1 MRVNSLHERV
11 LCFNFKD
18 NADFDILCFILLSLN
33 RICRTSEVRASKQ
46 TIMTLN
52 IQKIR
57 EDFPILHQKIY
68 NRQLVYFDNAAT
80 TQRPQQVIDAL
91 NQTYTHY
98 YGNIHRA
105 AHFLADKATEAYE
118 QTREKARVLINA
130 ESREQIIF
138 TKGTTESINLAAFS
152 FGEAFIEAGDEI
164 IVSEMEHHSNIV
176 PWQLMAGRKGAKI
189 LMLPIDDNGRLMIEK
204 LDELIT
210 PRTKLIAVAH
220 ISNVLGTINPIKQ
233 IAEIAHGKGIR
244 IFVDGAQAAPH
255 LKIDV
260 QELDVDFYAF
270 SAHKMYGPNGV
281 GVSYGKKELLE
292 QLPPYQGGGEMISEV
307 KFSGTTYNELPY
319 KFEAGT
325 PNISGVIAFGAAIDY
340 LQKIGFEN
348 LAAWEH
354 ELLEYAT
361 EKLLAIP
368 GLSIYGTQSQKSG
381 VISFNVEGA
390 HFFDLGTM
398 LDKFGIAVRTGHHCA
413 DPLMDHFGIQGTVR
427 ASFAVYNTKEEIDFF
442 VDALKKVIAMF

>member
-1 MRVNSLHERV
+1 MAL
-11 LCFNFKD
+11 D
-18 NADFDILCFILLSLN
+18 
-33 RICRTSEVRASKQ
+33 
-46 TIMTLN
+46 

-68 NRQLVYFDNAAT
+68 NRTLVYFDNAAT

-91 NQTYTHY
+91 NATYTTY

-105 AHFLADKATEAYE
+105 AHFLADKATAAYE
-118 QTREKARVLINA
+118 ETRDKVKTLINA

-152 FGEAFIEAGDEI
+152 FGEALVKEDDEI

-189 LMLPIDDNGRLMIEK
+189 VMLPIDDNGRLMIEK
-204 LDELIT
+204 LEELIT
-210 PRTKLIAVAH
+210 PKTKLIAVAH
-220 ISNVLGTINPIKQ
+220 VSNVLGTINPIAK
-233 IAEIAHGKGIR
+233 ITEIAHAKGIC

-255 LKIDV
+255 LQIDV
-260 QELDVDFYAF
+260 QALDVDFYAL

-281 GVSYGKKELLE
+281 GVLYGKKDLLE

-340 LQKIGFEN
+340 INSVGLEN

-361 EKLLAIP
+361 AKLLAIP
-368 GLSIYGTQSQKSG
+368 GLRIYGTQSQKSG
-381 VISFNVEGA
+381 VISFNVEGI

-413 DPLMDHFGIQGTVR
+413 DPLMDHFNIQGTVR
-427 ASFAVYNTKEEIDFF
+427 ASFAVYNTKEEVDLF
-442 VDALKKVIAMF
+442 VEALRKVIAMF

>member
-1 MRVNSLHERV
+1 
-11 LCFNFKD
+11 
-18 NADFDILCFILLSLN
+18 
-33 RICRTSEVRASKQ
+33 
-46 TIMTLN
+46 MTLN

-57 EDFPILHQKIY
+57 EDFPILNQKIY
-68 NRQLVYFDNAAT
+68 NRPLVYFDNAAT

-91 NQTYTHY
+91 NRTYTQY

-105 AHFLADKATEAYE
+105 AHFLADKATAAYE
-118 QTREKARVLINA
+118 ETRDKVKNLINA
-130 ESREQIIF
+130 ESREQIVF
-138 TKGTTESINLAAFS
+138 TKGTTESINLAAFA
-152 FGEAFIEAGDEI
+152 FGEAFVKAGDEI

-189 LMLPIDDNGRLMIEK
+189 VVLPIDNDGRLLIEK
-204 LDELIT
+204 LEELIT
-210 PRTKLIAVAH
+210 PKTKLIAVAH
-220 ISNVLGTINPIKQ
+220 VSNVLGTINPIAQ
-233 IAEIAHGKGIR
+233 IAQIAHAKGLR

-255 LKIDV
+255 LQIDV
-260 QELDVDFYAF
+260 QKLDVDFYAL

-281 GVSYGKKELLE
+281 GVLYGKKELLE

-340 LQKIGFEN
+340 LQNIGFEN

-361 EKLLAIP
+361 AQLLAIP
-368 GLSIYGTQSQKSG
+368 GLRIYGTQTEKSG
-381 VISFNVEGA
+381 VISFNVEGV

-427 ASFAVYNTKEEIDFF
+427 ASFAFYNTKAEIDIF
-442 VDALKKVIAMF
+442 VEALRKVIAMF

>member
-1 MRVNSLHERV
+1 
-11 LCFNFKD
+11 
-18 NADFDILCFILLSLN
+18 
-33 RICRTSEVRASKQ
+33 
-46 TIMTLN
+46 MTLD

-57 EDFPILHQKIY
+57 EDFPILDQKIY
-68 NRQLVYFDNAAT
+68 NRPLVYFDNAAT

-91 NQTYTHY
+91 NRTYTEY

-118 QTREKARVLINA
+118 ATREKIKTLINA

-138 TKGTTESINLAAFS
+138 TKGTTESINLAAFA
-152 FGEAFIEAGDEI
+152 FGEAFVKEGDEI

-189 LMLPIDDNGRLMIEK
+189 VMLPIDDDGRLQIEK

-210 PRTKLIAVAH
+210 PKTKLIAVAH
-220 ISNVLGTINPIKQ
+220 VSNVLGTINPITD
-233 IAEIAHGKGIR
+233 IAKIAHNKGIR
-244 IFVDGAQAAPH
+244 ILVDGAQAAPH
-255 LKIDV
+255 LQIDV
-260 QELDVDFYAF
+260 QALNVDFYAL

-281 GVSYGKKELLE
+281 GVLYGKKELLE

-325 PNISGVIAFGAAIDY
+325 PNISGVIAFCAAIDY
-340 LQKIGFEN
+340 INGIGLEN
-348 LAAWEH
+348 LGAWEH

-361 EKLLAIP
+361 SKLLAIP
-368 GLSIYGTQSQKSG
+368 GLKIYGTQALKSG
-381 VISFNVEGA
+381 VISFNVDGV

-427 ASFAVYNTKEEIDFF
+427 ASFAVYNTKEEIDLF
-442 VDALKKVIAMF
+442 VEALKKVIAMF

>member
-1 MRVNSLHERV
+1 M
-11 LCFNFKD
+11 
-18 NADFDILCFILLSLN
+18 
-33 RICRTSEVRASKQ
+33 
-46 TIMTLN
+46 TIE

-57 EDFPILHQKIY
+57 EDFPILDQKIY
-68 NRQLVYFDNAAT
+68 KRQLVYFDNAAT

-91 NQTYTHY
+91 NQTYTEY
-98 YGNIHRA
+98 YGNIHRG
-105 AHFLADKATEAYE
+105 AHFMADKATAAYE
-118 QTREKARVLINA
+118 ETREKVKNLINA

-152 FGEAFIEAGDEI
+152 FGEAFVREGDEI

-189 LMLPIDDNGRLMIEK
+189 VMLPIDDDGRLQIEK
-204 LDELIT
+204 LDQLIT
-210 PRTKLIAVAH
+210 PKTKLIAVAH
-220 ISNVLGTINPIKQ
+220 VSNVLGTINPVAT
-233 IAEIAHGKGIR
+233 IARIAHTKDIR

-255 LKIDV
+255 RQIDV
-260 QELDVDFYAF
+260 QDLDVDFYAF

-281 GVSYGKKELLE
+281 GVLYGKKELLE
-292 QLPPYQGGGEMISEV
+292 QMPPYQGGGEMISEV

-325 PNISGVIAFGAAIDY
+325 PNISDVIAFGAAIDY
-340 LQKIGFEN
+340 LLSIGLEN
-348 LAAWEH
+348 LASWEH

-361 EKLLAIP
+361 SKLIVIP
-368 GLSIYGTQSQKSG
+368 GLRIYGIQALKSG
-381 VISFNVEGA
+381 VISFNVEGI

-413 DPLMDHFGIQGTVR
+413 DPLMDHFDIQGTVR
-427 ASFAVYNTKEEIDFF
+427 ASFAVYNTKEEIDVF
-442 VDALKKVIAMF
+442 VEALKKVIAMF

>member
-1 MRVNSLHERV
+1 M
-11 LCFNFKD
+11 
-18 NADFDILCFILLSLN
+18 
-33 RICRTSEVRASKQ
+33 
-46 TIMTLN
+46 TID

-57 EDFPILHQKIY
+57 KDFPILDQKIY
-68 NRQLVYFDNAAT
+68 NRPLVYFDNAAT

-91 NQTYTHY
+91 TRTYTEY
-98 YGNIHRA
+98 YGNIHRG
-105 AHFLADKATEAYE
+105 AHFMADKATAAYE
-118 QTREKARVLINA
+118 ETREKVKSLINA

-152 FGEAFIEAGDEI
+152 FGEAFIQEGDEI

-189 LMLPIDDNGRLMIEK
+189 VMLPMDDGGRLLIEK

-210 PRTKLIAVAH
+210 PKTKLIAVAH
-220 ISNVLGTINPIKQ
+220 VSNVLGTINPVAKIAQ
-233 IAEIAHGKGIR
+233 IAHSKGIR
-244 IFVDGAQAAPH
+244 VFIDGAQAAPH
-255 LKIDV
+255 LQLDV
-260 QELDVDFYAF
+260 QKMDVDFYAL

-281 GVSYGKKELLE
+281 GVLYGKKELLE
-292 QLPPYQGGGEMISEV
+292 QMPPYQGGGEMISEV

-325 PNISGVIAFGAAIDY
+325 PNISDVIAFGAAIDY
-340 LQKIGFEN
+340 MLSVGLEN

-361 EKLLAIP
+361 SKLITIP
-368 GLSIYGTQSQKSG
+368 GLRIYGTQALKSG
-381 VISFNVEGA
+381 VISFNVEGI

-413 DPLMDHFGIQGTVR
+413 DPLMAHFNMQGTVR
-427 ASFAVYNTKEEIDFF
+427 ASFAVYNTKEEIDVF
-442 VDALKKVIAMF
+442 VEALKKVIAMF